1 MLLKLDSFIM
11 LRVKNQA
18 YSQVM
23 SLMVVCSYFLGF
35 LLQKQSLDHFHTACL
50 QIKSPTKESYIQ
62 RLKSK
67 EDYCISSQHIHKP
80 LISESTLII
89 LYTIQFLIH
98 EYRLLL
104 MRLGWNKLCRH
115 ANSSKKKVNQ
125 LILQTLQFLQAT
137 SM

>member
-11 LRVKNQA
+11 LRVKNLA

-35 LLQKQSLDHFHTACL
+35 LLQKQSLDHLHTAFL
-50 QIKSPTKESYIQ
+50 QIKSPIKESYIR

-67 EDYCISSQHIHKP
+67 EDYCISSQHILKP

-89 LYTIQFLIH
+89 LYAIKFLIH
-98 EYRLLL
+98 EYSLLH
-104 MRLGWNKLCRH
+104 MRLGWSKLCRH
-115 ANSSKKKVNQ
+115 ANSLKKKLNH
-125 LILQTLQFLQAT
+125 LIPQTLQFLLGT